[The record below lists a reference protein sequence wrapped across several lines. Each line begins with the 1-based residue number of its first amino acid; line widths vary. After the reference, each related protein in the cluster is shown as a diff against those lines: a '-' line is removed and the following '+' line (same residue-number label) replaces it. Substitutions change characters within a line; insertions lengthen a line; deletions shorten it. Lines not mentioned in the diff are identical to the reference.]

1 VANASADKLK
11 ALALRHGEKAV
22 MAVTSIICVL
32 LLVLAAK
39 KETIGLTADELKQ
52 AASSAESNL
61 SRKQDDKDILTTLES
76 QGIKN
81 PGFETI
87 VDQQEKNLLVAAD
100 FRSRQLWVTPEPGAG
115 LIRDQPELLAPS
127 DLFAYPGRGGALVF
141 ALDDS
146 GNRIP
151 DPDALKNQDAE
162 TTQRRSARGTGRH
175 KAEDERKK
183 KEAEKERLAEEA
195 RKKALLA
202 GGGIMKKEEAVD
214 ASQPQAPM
222 KEITKGLRWVA
233 ITGVLNYKLL
243 RDNYLNALK
252 RPEEAYPHFKQLDV
266 ERQTKQT
273 DGSWSDWEPIE
284 IERNRQVLDN
294 LPEEDEELTPDNVRI
309 SALVAPLP
317 FLKAGFWERVHVAKM
332 VPEEKVTVAPKVGSY
347 EMMPGSGAPMDTGPG
362 AMATSGSARAMETVP
377 PPMAESGMGTSGY
390 GGATEAITFDKTE
403 VDEIMIRAL
412 DFTVEPDTTYRF
424 RVRIIVYNPNRQRE
438 DISPGVDT
446 ASVELFGPWS
456 EPTEEVTM
464 PSDVATYALNK
475 QPPVIKKL
483 DLVNFQVARW
493 NPDTGVTVVKQFDAA
508 PGELIGEVRSAEV
521 PIIKNG
527 VPTNVSQ
534 RIDFNSHQLVLDVM
548 GVDLPIPPLGP
559 GTGGR
564 LTAPVVAL
572 VVRPDGA
579 VVIRNQA
586 SDLRDQVRKDML
598 DNYNRKVKEADEAKK
613 KKSTGPAG
621 SAMPMPN

>member
-1 VANASADKLK
+1 
-11 ALALRHGEKAV
+11 
-22 MAVTSIICVL
+22 MAVTSILCVL

-39 KETIGLTADELKQ
+39 KETIDLTPAQLKQ
-52 AASSAESNL
+52 SASSAESNL
-61 SRKQDDKDILTTLES
+61 SQKQDEKDILTTLES

-87 VDQQEKNLLVAAD
+87 VDQQEKNLLIAAD
-100 FRSRQLWVTPEPGAG
+100 YRARQLWVTPEPGAG
-115 LIRDQPELLAPS
+115 LIREQPALIAPS

-146 GNRIP
+146 GNRIA
-151 DPDALKNQDAE
+151 DPDALKNQDEE
-162 TTQRRSARGTGRH
+162 TKNRRTARGTGKR
-175 KAEDERKK
+175 KAEQERKK

-214 ASQPQAPM
+214 ATQPQAPM
-222 KEITKGLRWVA
+222 KETTKGLRWVA
-233 ITGVLNYKLL
+233 ITGVVNYKLL

-252 RPEEAYPHFKQLDV
+252 RPEEAYPHFKQLEV

-284 IERNRQVLDN
+284 LERNRQVLDN

-317 FLKAGFWERVHVAKM
+317 FLKAGFWQGVHVGRM
-332 VPEEKVTVAPKVGSY
+332 VPEEKVTVAPKVGSF
-347 EMMPGSGAPMDTGPG
+347 EMAGGPGMDTGPMSAPPG
-362 AMATSGSARAMETVP
+362 GSGRAMEMMP
-377 PPMAESGMGTSGY
+377 PPMAESGMGASGYGGGY
-390 GGATEAITFDKTE
+390 GGATESITFDKTE

-424 RVRIIVYNPNRQRE
+424 RVRLVVYNPNRERE
-438 DISPGVDT
+438 DISPGTDT
-446 ASVELFGPWS
+446 SSVELFGPWS
-456 EPTEEVTM
+456 DPTGEVTM
-464 PSDVATYALNK
+464 PSDVATYALNR

-521 PIIKNG
+521 PLLKNG
-527 VPTNVSQ
+527 VPTNVPQ

-548 GVDLPIPPLGP
+548 GGDLLIPALGP

-564 LTAPVVAL
+564 LAAPVVAL

-598 DNYNRKVKEADEAKK
+598 ENYNRKVKEADEAKK

-621 SAMPMPN
+621 SAMPGPN